1 MNINVGDV
9 ILMKKNH
16 PCGCNTFT
24 VSRVGMDFKIICN
37 GCGHEVMLPR
47 KAVEKSIKNIIS
59 DGEKKNV

>member
-47 KAVEKSIKNIIS
+47 KAVEKSIKKIIS